1 MSALVTLPEELA
13 AQAAAATAVRKFNIE
28 AFTLLGVGLTITII
42 RKFVRKSSAGVR
54 RFQVDEY
61 LVLFAAVR
69 FSPGRTYD

>member
-42 RKFVRKSSAGVR
+42 RTFVRKSSAGVR
-54 RFQVDEY
+54 RFQVD